1 MPEPFKNLLSRTVI
15 SHMAE
20 HFTKSFSDFDAAG
33 FIKRAGSNLESLE
46 LKQRSTQITH
56 SMLTCFPD
64 DFEKSAKIMLASLAS
79 VDVDNIDKSKISHQ
93 GLSGW
98 AIMPM
103 ADYVGL
109 YGHDHFDLS
118 MKLLKEMT
126 QRSSSEF
133 GIRYFLLKEP
143 ARTLSV
149 LKKWAHDPN
158 YHVRRL
164 VSEGTRPR
172 LPWAM
177 RLPAFIEDPAPLLPL
192 LEALKDDKEE
202 YVRRSVANHLNDI
215 AKDHPV
221 IVEKLSKKWLVEA
234 SEERQKL
241 VRHACRTLI
250 KQGHQGTLKVLGF
263 HPPQIEL
270 NTLNI
275 MTPLVPFGDAL
286 IFELCLTSTRKR
298 VQPLIID
305 YAIHHRK
312 ANGSTTA
319 KVFKWK
325 TLTLASLAT
334 FEATKKHAI
343 KKITTRNYYPGT
355 HHLEILVNGISFG
368 IKNFELIM

>member
-1 MPEPFKNLLSRTVI
+1 MPEPIKNLLSRAVI
-15 SHMAE
+15 RHMAE
-20 HFTKSFSDFDAAG
+20 HFTKTFSDFDAAG
-33 FIKRAGSNLESLE
+33 FIKLAGNNLESLE
-46 LKQRSTQITH
+46 LKQRSTQITRT
-56 SMLTCFPD
+56 MRTFLPD
-64 DFEKSAKIMLASLAS
+64 DFEESAEIILASLAP
-79 VDVDNIDKSKISHQ
+79 VDVDNIDNSKINNQ
-93 GLSGW
+93 GLCGW

-109 YGHDHFDLS
+109 YGHDYFDFS

-126 QRSSSEF
+126 QRFSSEF
-133 GIRYFLLKEP
+133 GIRYFLLKDSP
-143 ARTLSV
+143 RTLSV
-149 LKKWAHDPN
+149 LKKWARDPN

-177 RLPAFIEDPAPLLPL
+177 RLPAFIEDPTPLLPL
-192 LEALKDDKEE
+192 LEVLKDDKEE

-221 IVEKLSKKWLVEA
+221 TVEKLSKKWLIGA
-234 SEERQKL
+234 SKEREKL

-250 KQGHQGTLKVLGF
+250 KRGHQGTLKVLGF

-270 NTLNI
+270 NTFNI

-355 HHLEILVNGISFG
+355 HHLEILVNGISLG
-368 IKNFELIM
+368 IKNFELVM